1 MKIKDIL
8 CHELIDNWEC
18 FDKALN
24 SGDEDTDAFIT
35 LFRSTWSYLAER
47 ARKDNFTTEDIRL
60 INLLHGVSDLTCRIY
75 MEPYCDGEI
84 PVEMIVMTSMLVLLL
99 DSIPEDQFRSGMIE
113 RKLSGATRFFTP
125 DGTKL
130 MYDEFYEYHNEKE
143 LYNADT

>member
-8 CHELIDNWEC
+8 CRELIDSWEC

-60 INLLHGVSDLTCRIY
+60 INLLHRVADLTCRIY

-84 PVEMIVMTSMLVLLL
+84 PVEMIVITSMLVLLL
-99 DSIPEDQFRSGMIE
+99 DSIPEKQFRSGVIE
-113 RKLSGATRFFTP
+113 RKRLGATRFFTP
-125 DGTKL
+125 SGTQL
-130 MYDEFYEYHNEKE
+130 LYNDLYEYHNEKE
-143 LYNADT
+143 RYNADT

>member
-8 CHELIDNWEC
+8 CRELIDNWEC

-24 SGDEDTDAFIT
+24 RGDEDTDAFIT

-84 PVEMIVMTSMLVLLL
+84 PVGMIVMTSMLVLLL
-99 DSIPEDQFRSGMIE
+99 DSIPKEQFRSGVIE
-113 RKLSGATRFFTP
+113 RKRLGATRFFTP
-125 DGTKL
+125 DGAQL
-130 MYDEFYEYHNEKE
+130 LYDELYEYLNKKE
-143 LYNADT
+143 QNYADT

>member
-8 CHELIDNWEC
+8 CRELIDNWEC

-75 MEPYCDGEI
+75 MEPYSDGEI
-84 PVEMIVMTSMLVLLL
+84 PVGMIVMTSMLVLLL
-99 DSIPEDQFRSGMIE
+99 DSIPKEQFRSGVIE
-113 RKLSGATRFFTP
+113 RKRLGATRFFTP
-125 DGTKL
+125 LGTQL
-130 MYDEFYEYHNEKE
+130 LYNDLYEYQKE
-143 LYNADT
+143 TEWYYADT

>member
-8 CHELIDNWEC
+8 CRELIDSWEC

-35 LFRSTWSYLAER
+35 LFRSTWSYLVER

-60 INLLHGVSDLTCRIY
+60 INLLHRVADLTCRIY

-84 PVEMIVMTSMLVLLL
+84 PVEMIVITSMLVLLL
-99 DSIPEDQFRSGMIE
+99 DSIPEKQFRSGMIE

-143 LYNADT
+143 RYNADT

>member
-8 CHELIDNWEC
+8 CRELIDSWEC

-60 INLLHGVSDLTCRIY
+60 INLLHRVADLTCRIY

-84 PVEMIVMTSMLVLLL
+84 PVEMIVITSMLVLLL
-99 DSIPEDQFRSGMIE
+99 DSIPEKQFRSGMIE

-143 LYNADT
+143 RYNADT

>member
-8 CHELIDNWEC
+8 CRELIDNWEC

-24 SGDEDTDAFIT
+24 SGDEDTDTFIS

-60 INLLHGVSDLTCRIY
+60 INLLYRVSDLTCQIY
-75 MEPYCDGEI
+75 MEPYDDNEI
-84 PVEMIVMTSMLVLLL
+84 PVGMIVMTSMLVLLL
-99 DSIPEDQFRSGMIE
+99 DSIPEDQFRSGMIK

-143 LYNADT
+143 RYNADT

>member
-8 CHELIDNWEC
+8 CRELIDNWEC

-60 INLLHGVSDLTCRIY
+60 INLLYRVSDLTCQIY

-84 PVEMIVMTSMLVLLL
+84 PDEMIVISSMLILLL
-99 DSIPEDQFRSGMIE
+99 DSISHSYLTVHIPHPPTHTVYRCQM
-113 RKLSGATRFFTP
+113 
-125 DGTKL
+125 
-130 MYDEFYEYHNEKE
+130 
-143 LYNADT
+143 

>member
-24 SGDEDTDAFIT
+24 SGDEDTEVFIS
-35 LFRSTWSYLAER
+35 LFKRTWSYLAER

-84 PVEMIVMTSMLVLLL
+84 PVGMIVITSMLVLLL
-99 DSIPEDQFRSGMIE
+99 DSIPEKQFRSGVIE
-113 RKLSGATRFFTP
+113 RKRLGATRFFTP
-125 DGTKL
+125 SGTQL
-130 MYDEFYEYHNEKE
+130 LYNDLYEYQKE
-143 LYNADT
+143 TEWYYADT

>member
-24 SGDEDTDAFIT
+24 SEHEDTEAFIT

-47 ARKDNFTTEDIRL
+47 ARKNNFTTEDIRL
-60 INLLHGVSDLTCRIY
+60 INLLHGVSDLTCQIY
-75 MEPYCDGEI
+75 MEPYGDDEI
-84 PVEMIVMTSMLVLLL
+84 PVGMIVMTSMLVLLL
-99 DSIPEDQFRSGMIE
+99 DSIPKDQFRSGMIE

-143 LYNADT
+143 RYNADI